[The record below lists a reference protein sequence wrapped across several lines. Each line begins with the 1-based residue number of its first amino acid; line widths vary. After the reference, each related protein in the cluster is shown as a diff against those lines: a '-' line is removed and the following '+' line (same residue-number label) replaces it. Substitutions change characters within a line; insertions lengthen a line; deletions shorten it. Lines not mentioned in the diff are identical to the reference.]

1 MSIGSIG
8 GALAANHFWSGTSA
22 AVGQSSFLQQLNT
35 TVKSDAETRLEE
47 YTEYLKKRFG
57 ANVIV
62 KDVGNDQKSID
73 QMGATTSGYNNVV
86 IAPNILE
93 RMAGDL
99 EMAAYYEGKIKQ
111 GLDRFPIVQAQL
123 SAAGHEVYSYG
134 VHIDSHGTVYTYVCG
149 DLKPEVRAKI
159 EAQIRAEQA
168 AKKARR
174 EMFSHLHQEAAE
186 ERRELLEAQNQKREM
201 ERILR
206 DRVFDTD
213 ANLHIVNP
221 SQVVDFT
228 VMAYQ
233 SGMGGT
239 AGIPAEAVLTITQAQ
254 I

>member
-1 MSIGSIG
+1 MGIGSIG
-8 GALAANHFWSGTSA
+8 GAVAANRFGFRTPSA
-22 AVGQSSFLQQLNT
+22 AEQPSFIQQLNT
-35 TVKSDAETRLEE
+35 TIKSDTETRLEE
-47 YTEYLKKRFG
+47 YADYLRKRFG

-62 KDVGNDQKSID
+62 QDVGTDQKSVD
-73 QMGATTSGYNNVV
+73 QMGASTSGYNNVV

-93 RMAGDL
+93 RMVNDPETAV
-99 EMAAYYEGKIKQ
+99 YYEGKIKQ
-111 GLDRFPIVQAQL
+111 GLDRFPIVQAEL
-123 SAAGHEVYSYG
+123 SAAGFDVYSYG
-134 VHIDSHGTVYTYVCG
+134 VHIDSRGTVYTYVCG

-174 EMFSHLHQEAAE
+174 EMFNQLHQEAAE

-213 ANLHIVNP
+213 TNFHIINP
-221 SQVVDFT
+221 SKAVDPT
-228 VMAYQ
+228 VMDYQ

-239 AGIPAEAVLTITQAQ
+239 AGIPAEVVLTITQTQ

>member
-8 GALAANHFWSGTSA
+8 GAIATNRFGSRIPTAA
-22 AVGQSSFLQQLNT
+22 GQPSFIQQLNI
-35 TVKSDAETRLEE
+35 TVKSDGETRLEE
-47 YTEYLKKRFG
+47 YAEYLRKRFG

-62 KDVGNDQKSID
+62 KDVGNDQKSVD
-73 QMGATTSGYNNVV
+73 QMGASTSGYNNVV

-93 RMAGDL
+93 RMAGDP
-99 EMAAYYEGKIKQ
+99 ETAAYYEGKIKQ
-111 GLDRFPIVQAQL
+111 GLDRFPIVQAEL

-159 EAQIRAEQA
+159 EAQIKAEQA

-174 EMFSHLHQEAAE
+174 EMFNQLHQQAAE

-213 ANLHIVNP
+213 ANLHIINP
-221 SQVVDFT
+221 SQAVDST